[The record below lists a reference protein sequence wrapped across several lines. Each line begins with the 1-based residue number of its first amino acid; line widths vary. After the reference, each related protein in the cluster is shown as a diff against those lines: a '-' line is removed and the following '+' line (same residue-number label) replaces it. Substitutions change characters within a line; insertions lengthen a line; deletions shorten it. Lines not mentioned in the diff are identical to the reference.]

1 MHKPAL
7 CVCLALTF
15 VAPSLLQAE
24 KNTSLKPALV
34 KTGKPTQS
42 ESFDNNKL
50 SKKFTANKGEWTVEE
65 GVLVGKELPADK
77 HAAVLTWKLPSRNSM
92 LRCSFQLK
100 DAKFFHVSLNHPKG
114 HLFRVM
120 IDKNGMI
127 LRTDK
132 DKQNPQSKPITLAQA
147 KGKLDPNKWYTLQLE
162 MQGDKAVAQLDNG
175 MKVEGQHAS
184 LASKKTGYRFVLKG
198 NTLLLDDLSAWNLDD

>member
-7 CVCLALTF
+7 CVCLALAFIVPT
-15 VAPSLLQAE
+15 LLQAE
-24 KNTSLKPALV
+24 KNATLKPVLS
-34 KTGKPTQS
+34 KTGKPSQS

-50 SKKFTANKGEWTVEE
+50 SKKFAANKGEWTVEE

-77 HAAVLTWKLPSRNSM
+77 HAAVLTWKLPNHNSM

-132 DKQNPQSKPITLAQA
+132 DKKNPKSKPITLAKAQ
-147 KGKLDPNKWYTLQLE
+147 GKLDPNKWYTLQLE

-184 LASKKTGYRFVLKG
+184 LDSKKTGYRFVLKG